1 VKREVQVEHKI
12 IGSGHPTYIIAEIG
26 ANHNG
31 DISIA
36 KKLIDKAAAACVDA
50 VKFQTYKAEKLYSR
64 HAPKF
69 SKDDMKPF
77 DLIKANELPREWHY
91 ELARYSTQK
100 KLHFLSSPFDYE
112 AVDQLDDV
120 GVPAFKVASFELTD
134 LELLRY
140 IAKKKKPII
149 LSVGMA
155 TLGEIEE
162 ALAVIRS
169 ERNDDIV
176 LLHCTSLYP
185 SPIDVVNLNA
195 IQTLQVAY
203 KIPIGFSDH
212 TLGIHIPIAAV
223 AKGATVIEKH
233 FTLDRHMKGP
243 DHLFAVEPEELKQMV
258 RNIRDVEK
266 ALGTGIKERSP
277 QEQEMY
283 EKGRRSIIAAQDIKK
298 GTKLTRNILLVKR
311 PGYGIKPKYI
321 DVIIGRKANKDIKKD
336 QWITWDDI

>member
-1 VKREVQVEHKI
+1 VKREVNIEHKI
-12 IGSGHPTYIIAEIG
+12 IGYGHPTYIIAEIG

-64 HAPKF
+64 RAPKF

-77 DLIKANELPREWHY
+77 DLIKANELPREWHN
-91 ELARYSTQK
+91 ELARYATQK

-140 IAKKKKPII
+140 IAKKKKPVI

-162 ALAVIRS
+162 ALTVIRS

-223 AKGATVIEKH
+223 AKGAAVIEKH

-298 GTKLTRNILLVKR
+298 GTKLTRDILLVKR

>member
-1 VKREVQVEHKI
+1 
-12 IGSGHPTYIIAEIG
+12 
-26 ANHNG
+26 
-31 DISIA
+31 
-36 KKLIDKAAAACVDA
+36 
-50 VKFQTYKAEKLYSR
+50 
-64 HAPKF
+64 
-69 SKDDMKPF
+69 
-77 DLIKANELPREWHY
+77 
-91 ELARYSTQK
+91 
-100 KLHFLSSPFDYE
+100 
-112 AVDQLDDV
+112 
-120 GVPAFKVASFELTD
+120 
-134 LELLRY
+134 
-140 IAKKKKPII
+140 
-149 LSVGMA
+149 MA

-169 ERNDDIV
+169 ERNEDIV

-298 GTKLTRNILLVKR
+298 GTKLTRDILLVKR

>member
-1 VKREVQVEHKI
+1 MKREVHIENKI
-12 IGSGHPTYIIAEIG
+12 IGTGHPTYIIAEIG

-31 DISIA
+31 NISLA

-69 SKDDMKPF
+69 SKDDMNPY
-77 DLIKANELPREWHY
+77 DLIKANELPREWHNK
-91 ELARYSTQK
+91 LAQYAKQK
-100 KLHFLSSPFDYE
+100 KLQFLSSPFDYE
-112 AVDQLDDV
+112 AVDQLDEV

-155 TLGEIEE
+155 TLGEIED
-162 ALAVIRS
+162 ALTVIRS

-176 LLHCTSLYP
+176 LLQCTSLYP
-185 SPIDVVNLNA
+185 SPIDVVNLNV
-195 IQTLQVAY
+195 IQTLQVTF
-203 KIPIGFSDH
+203 KIPIGLSDH

-233 FTLDRHMKGP
+233 YTLDRSMKGP
-243 DHLFAVEPEELKQMV
+243 DHMFAVEPLELKQMV

-266 ALGTGIKERSP
+266 ALGTGIKDRLP

-283 EKGRRSIIAAQDIKK
+283 EKGRRSIIAAKNIKK
-298 GTKLTRNILLVKR
+298 GTTITRDMLVMKR
-311 PGYGIKPKYI
+311 PGYGIKPKYLDI
-321 DVIIGRKANKDIKKD
+321 VIGRTAKKDIKID
-336 QWITWDDI
+336 HWITWGDI

>member
-1 VKREVQVEHKI
+1 VKREVHIEHKI

-64 HAPKF
+64 RAPKF

-77 DLIKANELPREWHY
+77 DLIKANELPREWHN
-91 ELARYSTQK
+91 ELAQYTTQK

-140 IAKKKKPII
+140 IAKKKKPVI

-162 ALAVIRS
+162 ALTVIRS

-185 SPIDVVNLNA
+185 SPIDIVNLNA

-258 RNIRDVEK
+258 RNIHDVEK

-298 GTKLTRNILLVKR
+298 GTKLTRDILLVKR